1 MPDLTGEPA
10 DLLGRAALCGTL
22 LLLAAALWSDLRR
35 REIPNRLV
43 AGVALLWAVAALLAP
58 GWIGAAP
65 AAGLACGGMMLLIGW
80 GLHAAGWLGGGDG
93 KLLAAL
99 ALWLGPADLG
109 LALLLCALIGAALL
123 LLACSG
129 RGGDL
134 RRRGIPFAC
143 AIAPPGG
150 TLLLARLAAGAA

>member
-1 MPDLTGEPA
+1 MPKLMGEPG

-35 REIPNRLV
+35 REIPNGLV
-43 AGVALLWAVAALLAP
+43 AGVALLWAATALLAP
-58 GWIGAAP
+58 GWLGAAP
-65 AAGLACGGMMLLIGW
+65 AAGLACGGTMLLIGW

-99 ALWLGPADLG
+99 ALWLGPAELG
-109 LALLLCALIGAALL
+109 LALVTSALIGAALL
-123 LLACSG
+123 LLAVSG
-129 RGGDL
+129 RGANL
-134 RRRGIPFAC
+134 RRRGIPFAW

-150 TLLLARLAAGAA
+150 ALLLARLAAGAA

>member
-1 MPDLTGEPA
+1 MPGIVEAPGE
-10 DLLGRAALCGTL
+10 LVGKAALCATV
-22 LLLAAALWSDLRR
+22 LLLATALWSDLRR

-43 AGVALLWAVAALLAP
+43 VGVALLWGMTALLAP
-58 GWIGAAP
+58 RWLGAAP
-65 AAGLACGGMMLLIGW
+65 LAGLACGGMMLLVGW

-109 LALLLCALIGAALL
+109 LALLMTALIGGGLI
-123 LLACSG
+123 LLAVSR

-143 AIAPPGG
+143 AVAPPAGA
-150 TLLLARLAAGAA
+150 LLLARLAAGAA